1 MVAGI
6 GSHAVLVTMGEQAP
20 GERATYTQL
29 MRARGVPSLFGL
41 SLAHVLG
48 TSLQIF
54 ALSVLVY
61 EQTGSAFWSGTAFA
75 AGFLP
80 QLLGGAVLTSLA
92 DRWPARPVLVGGAAL
107 RAALA
112 LVLATGHLPP
122 AAAIALVALVAVVQP
137 VPSAVQ
143 SALVT
148 RLLTGDLYVLGR
160 SVFNIISSGS
170 QLLGLAAGGAVIA
183 ALGPSAT
190 FVVAAAVQLVGM
202 LLALTLTSTP
212 AVEAPQGRWRPG
224 ETWHGNVA
232 LLRDRVVRHILLS
245 WWLPVTL
252 LVGAEALVVAYV
264 GEADGSASTTGLLL
278 AAFPAGAAVG
288 DVVVG
293 RWFSPR
299 ARRAAVPWLFVLVG
313 AALLPLAWN
322 PTTLTTAV
330 CFGVASAATAYQLGG
345 QQAFLDAVP
354 PAHRGLAFGLVGT
367 GIMTGQG
374 IGPVLAGVLTDMVGA
389 ATTITVLG
397 AAVLLAAVFLARL
410 PRPCGRRGPRGHRGD
425 SVASGRVR
433 PGEPADSH

>member
-107 RAALA
+107 RTALA

-212 AVEAPQGRWRPG
+212 AVEAPQGR
-224 ETWHGNVA
+224 
-232 LLRDRVVRHILLS
+232 
-245 WWLPVTL
+245 
-252 LVGAEALVVAYV
+252 
-264 GEADGSASTTGLLL
+264 
-278 AAFPAGAAVG
+278 
-288 DVVVG
+288 
-293 RWFSPR
+293 
-299 ARRAAVPWLFVLVG
+299 
-313 AALLPLAWN
+313 
-322 PTTLTTAV
+322 
-330 CFGVASAATAYQLGG
+330 
-345 QQAFLDAVP
+345 
-354 PAHRGLAFGLVGT
+354 
-367 GIMTGQG
+367 
-374 IGPVLAGVLTDMVGA
+374 
-389 ATTITVLG
+389 
-397 AAVLLAAVFLARL
+397 
-410 PRPCGRRGPRGHRGD
+410 
-425 SVASGRVR
+425 
-433 PGEPADSH
+433 